1 MTQYYRIQP
10 DLETYMRFQL
20 DNFDFLDKL
29 GDEFE
34 LSDFGKPLQHAW
46 RPVKGKFFPGVA
58 ARTLPDISTW
68 QTDML
73 ILNQKA
79 YDALKDVLQP
89 FGELLPV
96 EVESDTY
103 YLFNVLKRLPD
114 EVIDED
120 KSEYEYYEEEPVG
133 FRVLNFNEKEIPE
146 ENMLF
151 CLQKD
156 FAYNIYCDNRF
167 QQLLKDNGLVGLYL
181 NTTLIDPYF
190 NGASDKE

>member
-10 DLETYMRFQL
+10 DLEKYMRFQL

-29 GDEFE
+29 GEEFE
-34 LSDFGKPLQHAW
+34 LSDFGSPLQHAW

-58 ARTLPDISTW
+58 ARVLPDISTW

-79 YDALKDVLQP
+79 YDLLKETLEP

-96 EVESDTY
+96 EIESGTY

-114 EVIDED
+114 EVIDVE
-120 KSEYEYYEEEPVG
+120 KSEYEYFEEEPVG
-133 FRVLNFNEKEIPE
+133 FRVLNYSGNNIPE
-146 ENMLF
+146 ENQIF
-151 CLQKD
+151 CLQND
-156 FAYNIYCDNRF
+156 FAYNIYCDDRF
-167 QQLLKDNGLVGLYL
+167 KKLIEGKGLHGLHF
-181 NTTLIDPYF
+181 NKTLIDPYF
-190 NGASDKE
+190 ERTTGKE